1 MSSDKKE
8 NEIEKEENS
17 NSEEPKKEYIKK
29 VGNYILNEQIGIG
42 TFSKVTKAI
51 HTLTGEKVAVKIL
64 DKSKIKD
71 NIDIERISREIEIL
85 KSISHPNICQLYESN
100 STIHNFY
107 LIMEYIEGGDLCDY
121 INRNISLN
129 EHISCHFFRQLIS
142 VIEYLYEMGITH
154 RDIKP
159 ENILLDVSH
168 QNIKVIDFGLSNYC
182 ADSELLKSACGSP
195 CFASPEMLSGQPYN
209 GITTD
214 IWSSGIVLY
223 SMLVGTLPFDDQ
235 ELNALYDQI
244 KIGTFYIPSTL
255 SLEAIDFLKKI
266 LQVEPNKR
274 MNIFQIKEHPWF
286 NIEKNKLYK
295 GIDLTVETFPYNEE
309 LIEYVIKRYFEND
322 TDLNKNNFIKMIQ
335 YHACNQYTATYYL
348 TEKNWTKH
356 EDEDDNL
363 NCDKKKEV
371 INSLKNIIKSKKF
384 QNNDNNENK
393 NNKILN
399 NKEKVKSNNE
409 EKADN
414 INKEKGVLKMQIKN
428 KEKLTNYKDSKNKN
442 NSRSNSST
450 NKNKGQNLINNN
462 KNITKINLI
471 KKELISN
478 KKSPYNCFK
487 TKKNSFINNKKINL
501 FLNIGD
507 TNKKLTHRITTILD
521 CLNGIK
527 ISENNSKNKKNKSWQ
542 KKEKDKDKSISKR
555 YTKENSKILNDK
567 TKIAATRNHFMTFN
581 FITDAYKKHEKNNSS
596 LNKINN
602 IRFAGSFKKK
612 DNSKALTD
620 RSKYYNDI
628 IINDELQP
636 NIVSYNTSKIQSIKA
651 EKIKINKTNITPNR
665 NPSNGNKKRKKYE
678 NNSMNITNINY
689 VKKKNTS
696 NKEANKNKNYQKYTF
711 NKNKNNKYMQTNT
724 NYTKINSYNN
734 NHMLTDNKQDK
745 KDLDIKKIKLPES
758 NHSLI
763 YMKKTYFKN
772 KNSKTHYNKNENH
785 NTINKYKELIDEFNV
800 GHSEGKN
807 RKNKLKKTISKFESE
822 YYISS
827 NKKIEE
833 KLILKNGNK
842 YSLIMNSSQNHS
854 LSKTKI
860 SNNISNNNINTLSQN
875 YSNNIDD
882 SNNKIKPKLIKSSLK
897 NKQNIAVNSGRY
909 KLFHPLKYKRNN
921 LKIKISSTNYKL
933 NTNNISDF
941 LLKKNMKHRYFITNR
956 KNSLTIRNYSSFIK
970 TNPNTNT
977 NTNTNSNTNTNKN
990 SENKK
995 IKNPFSQN
1003 LSLSPENA
1011 NNANNKNNENNK
1023 KIINININNILKINK
1038 KYSISLTKSNESS
1051 KNTIYFNNNTDI
1063 SEQKNVFGI
1072 KNYNSSYPIVSD
1084 NNAKYKGAIKYYSN
1098 KYNYKNKN
1106 GLIYPKISN
1115 ESKNNKNYSSLL
1127 KKQLFEEQLLNKNSN
1142 KF

>member
-1 MSSDKKE
+1 MSSDKEE

-17 NSEEPKKEYIKK
+17 NNEEPKKEYIKK

-121 INRNISLN
+121 INKNISLN
-129 EHISCHFFRQLIS
+129 EQISCHFFRQLIS

-159 ENILLDVSH
+159 ENILLDSSH

-195 CFASPEMLSGQPYN
+195 CFASPEMLSGHPYN

-274 MNIFQIKEHPWF
+274 MNLFQIKEHPWF

-295 GIDLTVETFPYNEE
+295 GIDLTVETFPYNED
-309 LIEYVIKRYFEND
+309 LIDYVIKRYYEND
-322 TDLNKNNFIKMIQ
+322 IDLNKNNFIKMIQ

-348 TEKNWTKH
+348 TDKIWNKH
-356 EDEDDNL
+356 ENEDENL
-363 NCDKKKEV
+363 NGDKKKEV

-384 QNNDNNENK
+384 KNSDNIEIKDNTN
-393 NNKILN
+393 N
-399 NKEKVKSNNE
+399 NKEKIKNNNE
-409 EKADN
+409 KKND
-414 INKEKGVLKMQIKN
+414 KEKGVLKIQIKN
-428 KEKLTNYKDSKNKN
+428 KEKLINNKENKKNN

-450 NKNKGQNLINNN
+450 NKNKGKNIINNN

-471 KKELISN
+471 KKELISY

-501 FLNIGD
+501 FLNMND
-507 TNKKLTHRITTILD
+507 TNKKMTHRITTILD
-521 CLNGIK
+521 CLNSMK
-527 ISENNSKNKKNKSWQ
+527 LSENNSKSKKNKSWQ
-542 KKEKDKDKSISKR
+542 KKEKEKSLSKR

-567 TKIAATRNHFMTFN
+567 NKTTTRNHFMTYN
-581 FITDAYKKHEKNNSS
+581 FITDGQKKHEKNNPS

-612 DNSKALTD
+612 DNTKALTD
-620 RSKYYNDI
+620 RNKIYNDI
-628 IINDELQP
+628 ILNDELQA
-636 NIVSYNTSKIQSIKA
+636 NIASYNTSKIQSIKA
-651 EKIKINKTNITPNR
+651 EKIKKNKTNITPKR

-696 NKEANKNKNYQKYTF
+696 KETNKNKNFHKYTF
-711 NKNKNNKYMQTNT
+711 IKNKKNKYMQTNS
-724 NYTKINSYNN
+724 NYKKINSYNN
-734 NHMLTDNKQDK
+734 NYMLTENKQDK
-745 KDLDIKKIKLPES
+745 KELNINKIKLPES
-758 NHSLI
+758 SHSLI
-763 YMKKTYFKN
+763 YMKKTYFQN

-785 NTINKYKELIDEFNV
+785 TINKYKELIDEFKI
-800 GHSEGKN
+800 GQSESKN
-807 RKNKLKKTISKFESE
+807 RKSKLKKTISKFESE
-822 YYISS
+822 YFISS

-833 KLILKNGNK
+833 KLSFKNRNK
-842 YSLIMNSSQNHS
+842 FSLIMNPSQNHS
-854 LSKTKI
+854 LSKAKT

-875 YSNNIDD
+875 YSNIIDD

-897 NKQNIAVNSGRY
+897 NKQNLAVNSGRY
-909 KLFHPLKYKRNN
+909 KLFHPLKYKKNN

-941 LLKKNMKHRYFITNR
+941 LIKKNMKNRNYITNR

-970 TNPNTNT
+970 SNT

-990 SENKK
+990 SESKK

-1003 LSLSPENA
+1003 LLLSPENT

-1084 NNAKYKGAIKYYSN
+1084 NNSKYKGAIKYYSN

-1115 ESKNNKNYSSLL
+1115 ENKNNKNYSSLL
-1127 KKQLFEEQLLNKNSN
+1127 KKQLFEEQLINKNSN